1 MKTRAIKKIGKIAV
15 VGVAGVFPRALD
27 TQQFLDNIIHKRDSV
42 ITVPAHRWIGPVKDF
57 ISRQTLPD
65 KAISNK
71 AGLIENFH
79 FDPDDFLVDKD
90 LLADL
95 DPLHQ
100 LVLHAGRDAFL
111 QCSHT
116 KKDKKKTGVILAAIA
131 LPTDTSSLVSWQILC
146 DKGYKGPVPK
156 DFSSAGVVSL
166 PAAIL
171 ARAMGFEGGCF
182 TLDAACASSLYSI
195 KLACEHLHLKKADIM
210 IAGGVSRPDSLYTQI
225 GFTQLQALSP
235 SGRCSPFDKNAD
247 GLVVGEGT
255 GIVVLKRLQDA
266 INYPMILKEPL
277 WDRHRKA
284 RFEP

>member
-1 MKTRAIKKIGKIAV
+1 MLKKIDKTAV
-15 VGVAGVFPRALD
+15 VGMAGVFPQALD
-27 TQQFLDNIIHKRDSV
+27 TRQFLDNIIHKRESV
-42 ITVPAHRWIGPVKDF
+42 ITVPAHRWIGPVNDF
-57 ISRQTLPD
+57 ISHQTLPD
-65 KAISNK
+65 KAISSK

-79 FDPDDFLVDKD
+79 FDPDGFLVDKD
-90 LLADL
+90 LLSYL

-116 KKDKKKTGVILAAIA
+116 KEDKKRTGVILAAIA
-131 LPTDTSSLVSWQILC
+131 LPTDTSSQISWQIIC
-146 DKGYKGPVPK
+146 NDNKNYKKIAPK
-156 DFSSAGVVSL
+156 DFLSAGVVSL

-210 IAGGVSRPDSLYTQI
+210 VAGGVSRPDSLYTQI
-225 GFTQLQALSP
+225 GFSQLQALSP

-255 GIVVLKRLQDA
+255 GIVVLK
-266 INYPMILKEPL
+266 
-277 WDRHRKA
+277 
-284 RFEP
+284 